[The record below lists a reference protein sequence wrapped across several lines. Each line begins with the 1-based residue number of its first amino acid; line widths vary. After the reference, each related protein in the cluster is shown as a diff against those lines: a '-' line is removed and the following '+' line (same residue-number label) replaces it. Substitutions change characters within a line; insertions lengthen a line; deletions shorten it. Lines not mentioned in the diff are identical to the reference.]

1 MACMQRV
8 YFLIFLAALFLF
20 LGLFAI
26 SFHLQQRELR
36 DKKPT
41 FEPSAEKPLSREAD
55 GIDAFML
62 ESGTNA
68 DPAPLSDRVDPAL
81 QAEFKK
87 LEKFLATKPE
97 REAILKF
104 LGELSEKILAWD
116 PDSAAATLLEFLRT
130 GKDQPTGLDFLVG
143 EGGLE
148 EWPSLRAYLL
158 DLLGKLDPGAA
169 SRYALAEVIPAKN
182 STAEYAVSL
191 QILWNHAGAEN
202 GPPELT
208 QAWLGLLQKPD
219 WADRPDAAW
228 MESLDFASRIPE
240 ATPAFLE
247 ASTGW
252 LARPGQAA
260 GKAETAEMVLERM
273 VIRHPDETLGALLQ
287 NSQWMSQGRGPALR
301 ATMFARADIAE
312 PSQASLLK
320 TYLERLD
327 PQGPEATAFYRAFPC
342 LNFGVAPG
350 LSGQAEVPGMEEIR
364 ARLQAAEALF
374 LAWEKDPTLAAHQE
388 RLAMTLAKLRE
399 LQAPAR

>member
-1 MACMQRV
+1 MKLSGWIGGLSAAA
-8 YFLIFLAALFLF
+8 LILLAAWWFLRPVV
-20 LGLFAI
+20 GPDTARKV
-26 SFHLQQRELR
+26 QTQARE
-36 DKKPT
+36 DST
-41 FEPSAEKPLSREAD
+41 ITSREDSPGGSAQP
-55 GIDAFML
+55 A
-62 ESGTNA
+62 SGQEI
-68 DPAPLSDRVDPAL
+68 PMQPPDPAL
-81 QAEFKK
+81 RAELETLRSR
-87 LEKFLATKPE
+87 LEKKPN
-97 REAILKF
+97 REEVRRL
-104 LGELSEKILAWD
+104 LREWTEKILAWD

-191 QILWNHAGAEN
+191 QILWNHGGADSA
-202 GPPELT
+202 PPELA

-228 MESLDFASRIPE
+228 MESLDFASRIPA

-247 ASTGW
+247 ASTAW
-252 LARPGQAA
+252 LARPEQAA

-273 VIRHPDETLGALLQ
+273 MIRHPDETLGALLQ

-301 ATMFARADIAE
+301 ATIFARADATD
-312 PSQASLLK
+312 PTQASLLK

-327 PQGPEATAFYRAFPC
+327 PQGSEATAFYRAFPC

-364 ARLQAAEALF
+364 ARLQATEALF
-374 LAWEKDPTLAAHQE
+374 LAWEKDPTLAAHHE
-388 RLAMTLAKLRE
+388 RLAQTLAKLRE